1 MFDENRLRVFAAI
14 AREGSVTA
22 AAAALHYAQPSVSHH
37 LARLEAE
44 AGVPLVQRAGRGIR
58 LTGAGRLL
66 ADRAEEILGRI
77 DSARTELAAH
87 AGLGAGRVRLAAF
100 PSALAAVV
108 PAVAAAFGAAHPD
121 IELALTEAEPPEALA
136 ALRRGEVDVA
146 LTFHHGDSR
155 PGDRQG
161 HTVTP
166 LLHEPLYVVSRAGGS
181 WPGPRA
187 DLDTYRDQRWI
198 AGCERC
204 RTHLL
209 SACGKRG
216 FTPAV
221 AFETDDYVAAQAL
234 VAAGLGVTTLPGLA
248 LRAHLHPGV
257 RIDRL
262 PDDHRFVDAVVY
274 GAPPLPAP
282 VAAFLEV
289 LQETAARPLPW
300 P

>member
-58 LTGAGRLL
+58 LTEAGRLL

-87 AGLGAGRVRLAAF
+87 AGLSAGRVRLAAF
-100 PSALAAVV
+100 PSALATVV
-108 PAVAAAFGAAHPD
+108 PTVAAAFGVAHPD
-121 IELALTEAEPPEALA
+121 VELALTEAEPPEALA

-146 LTFHHGDSR
+146 FTFHHGDG
-155 PGDRQG
+155 PAGDREG
-161 HTVTP
+161 HTVTSI
-166 LLHEPLYVVSRAGGS
+166 LHEPVYLVSRAGAS
-181 WPGPRA
+181 WPGPRT
-187 DLDTYRDQRWI
+187 DLDTYRGQRWI

-216 FTPAV
+216 FTPTI

-248 LRAHLHPGV
+248 LHAHRHPEV

-274 GAPPLPAP
+274 GAPPLAAP
-282 VAAFLEV
+282 VEAFLRV
-289 LQETAARPLPW
+289 LAETAVEPVPW